1 MNQKSELALASA
13 VMRVFA
19 RHCGSDLP
27 DLHVSCHDI
36 SLPSVEGKNIYVPV
50 AFGSRQSFLAACTEI
65 LHNSLDKF
73 GFAADPKEVQ
83 SYQAFCIGI
92 SSMLYAEPGPPMDSP
107 ASFGFMPTS
116 FVLIRDGVCPALGL
130 PLDDFAVQSC
140 VMPGDFTCD
149 KDCLRISCEIHDPVV
164 EAAIMIKYFVE
175 RHDPRLVAV
184 LVKDDAFRRYIHNFL
199 NDSYGPISSSLL
211 LFLLCSMSGLNIES
225 YGADVFESSRPASVK
240 TAQTSSSFWLFGLIE
255 KMLAPSR
262 GANPHIKE
270 RWAPV
275 VDALYTAV
283 DKERRR
289 KGLTGAPLEFMLRVQ
304 AGSDSQGVS
313 SPLIQS
319 MLEDSRSW

>member
-19 RHCGSDLP
+19 RHFGSDLP
-27 DLHVSCHDI
+27 DLHVSHHGGP
-36 SLPSVEGKNIYVPV
+36 LPSVEGKSVFVP
-50 AFGSRQSFLAACTEI
+50 ASFGSRQSFLAACTEI
-65 LHNSLDKF
+65 LHNSLEKF
-73 GFAADPKEVQ
+73 GFTADPQEVQ
-83 SYQAFCIGI
+83 AYQAFCIGI
-92 SSMLYAEPGPPMDSP
+92 SSMLYGEPRPPMDSP

-116 FVLIRDGVCPALGL
+116 FILIRDGVCPALGL
-130 PLDDFAVQSC
+130 PFDDVAVKSC
-140 VMPGDFTCD
+140 VMPGDFVCD
-149 KDCLRISCEIHDPVV
+149 KDCLCISCEIHDPVV
-164 EAAIMIKYFVE
+164 EAAILVKYFVE

-184 LVKDDAFRRYIHNFL
+184 LVKDDAFRRYLNNFL
-199 NDSYGPISSSLL
+199 NESYGPASASLL
-211 LFLLCSMSGLNIES
+211 LFLLCSMSGLNVES
-225 YGADVFESSRPASVK
+225 YGADVFESSKSAVVK
-240 TAQTSSSFWLFGLIE
+240 TAQTSPSFWLFGLIE

-270 RWAPV
+270 RWAPI
-275 VDALYTAV
+275 VDSLYAAV

-304 AGSDSQGVS
+304 AGPDSQGVS